1 MYEAIFIIAWILTLR
16 RMLDH
21 LRRMAAQR
29 HLGRRVLLPP
39 RLPTLLRSA
48 ALARGETPILPAR
61 RRLRSPR
68 PRRNDQVRDGRLTV
82 RRAPATPK
90 GKDVRMGRA
99 IRPVSRSFAKTGR
112 VGHPTRQWQQLYG
125 SVSTFGAIIPPRVCD
140 VLNRKC
146 AVSEK
151 LTCPP
156 TMAFSQKFS
165 HLLPVLA
172 CPSCGSDV
180 TQSTGELKRAGR
192 YSDCLRRCKR
202 CGIGFSNARHS
213 ATRIYQ
219 DPEMNVP
226 EQSRGGIAER
236 LKLALNE
243 RNRPSKRIK
252 FGFSTSE
259 DALTWTVFTYL
270 NMTGQLRAARKP
282 RSYDASSNTACRLPG
297 GRQIRFSRD
306 GKHSIGANGICRR
319 LRETGSS

>member
-1 MYEAIFIIAWILTLR
+1 
-16 RMLDH
+16 
-21 LRRMAAQR
+21 
-29 HLGRRVLLPP
+29 
-39 RLPTLLRSA
+39 
-48 ALARGETPILPAR
+48 
-61 RRLRSPR
+61 
-68 PRRNDQVRDGRLTV
+68 
-82 RRAPATPK
+82 
-90 GKDVRMGRA
+90 MGRA

-156 TMAFSQKFS
+156 TMAFSKKFS

-226 EQSRGGIAER
+226 EQSRGGIAET

-282 RSYDASSNTACRLPG
+282 FDLMDASSNTACLLLWGAPNPLD
-297 GRQIRFSRD
+297 SRD
-306 GKHSIGANGICRR
+306 GKRLRSELMEVCRR
-319 LRETGSS
+319 LRETGSSYSEPDVIIDFGKSGSFSSK